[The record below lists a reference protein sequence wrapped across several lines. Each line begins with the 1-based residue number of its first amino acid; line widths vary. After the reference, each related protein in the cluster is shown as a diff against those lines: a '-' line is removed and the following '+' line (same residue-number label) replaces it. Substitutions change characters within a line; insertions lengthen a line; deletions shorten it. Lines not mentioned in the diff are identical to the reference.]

1 LTVEGGSPA
10 SSKFAGWAFLPQNA
24 NGVNI
29 MENLSIDISAEVKWS
44 QWSRCESSFSMLLVP
59 HRPGVLALA
68 EDVLDS
74 DGNGKRMLGL
84 FYVAEAYDISSAV
97 SELFSPRSPYREQLE
112 SRRCFA
118 RYAMI
123 SDPENRRAVVNA
135 LRTWM
140 ATQTEAATGITGE
153 LTGELPARAGSLELE
168 ARAQQRSVAE
178 PSTNDVNCDC
188 DPADCTHAPR
198 SGTQLKR
205 REPLGRQAFPAGF

>member
-1 LTVEGGSPA
+1 
-10 SSKFAGWAFLPQNA
+10 
-24 NGVNI
+24 

-74 DGNGKRMLGL
+74 DGQGKRMLAL
-84 FYVAEAYDISSAV
+84 FYVSEAYDISAAV

-112 SRRCFA
+112 HRRCFA

-140 ATQTEAATGITGE
+140 ATQTATATGIASE
-153 LTGELPARAGSLELE
+153 ANPGELPARAGSLELG

-178 PSTNDVNCDC
+178 SSINDVNCDC

-198 SGTQLKR
+198 SGTSLKR

>member
-1 LTVEGGSPA
+1 
-10 SSKFAGWAFLPQNA
+10 
-24 NGVNI
+24 

-74 DGNGKRMLGL
+74 DGQGKRMLAL
-84 FYVAEAYDISSAV
+84 FYVAEAYDISAAV
-97 SELFSPRSPYREQLE
+97 SELFSARSPYREQLE
-112 SRRCFA
+112 HRRCFA

-123 SDPENRRAVVNA
+123 SDPENRCAVVNA

-140 ATQTEAATGITGE
+140 ATQTATATGVVSQAPATTASE
-153 LTGELPARAGSLELE
+153 L
-168 ARAQQRSVAE
+168 
-178 PSTNDVNCDC
+178 NCDC
-188 DPADCTHAPR
+188 DPADCTHSPQPAQNRGALGTPEHAPR
-198 SGTQLKR
+198 SGTSVKR